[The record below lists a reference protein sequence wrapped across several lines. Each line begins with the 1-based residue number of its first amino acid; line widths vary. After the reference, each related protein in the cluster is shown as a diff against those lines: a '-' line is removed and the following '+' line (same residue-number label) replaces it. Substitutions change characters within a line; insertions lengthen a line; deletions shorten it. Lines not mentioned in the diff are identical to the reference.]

1 MGIHNLMKLLNEECP
16 EAIKEQ
22 EMKNL
27 NGRKIAIDASMAMY
41 QFLIA
46 VRSTSDGGGY
56 GQQQLTN
63 DAGEVTSHIQG
74 MFNRSI
80 RMMTSGIK
88 PCFVFDGKP
97 PPMKGGELAKRSAK
111 RTEAENGLEKAT
123 SDGNQEDIE
132 KFQRRLVKVLPSHN
146 ADCKELLRL
155 MGIPVVE
162 APCEAEAQCAEL
174 AKNGLVFATA
184 TEDMDALTFQT
195 PKLMRRMTTA
205 ASQKQPILEI
215 DYAKMLN
222 GLDLTY
228 DQFVDLCIMC
238 GCDYCSTIKG
248 IGPKTA
254 LKLIRE
260 HKSIEKILEKLL
272 RDPKKNGDIPADW
285 LNEPQKMMEKLEKQ
299 EEKIDETNENK
310 MNDEKKKEEVVNE
323 AQSMTENETE
333 SVKKDSEE
341 KVPNTTVNVS
351 ETPMAVNSSTSI
363 SNDVMV
369 TDTISNTPTTDSQM
383 SQVPSQTTEK
393 AEPEVPVST
402 ATTTTTTTIPKI
414 MKTEEREKF
423 REEEKVWVP
432 IYKQARQLFHNSE
445 VTPASEFQLNW
456 TAPDV
461 DGLRK
466 FLVER
471 MGFQLER
478 VNSGIEKLVKAH
490 ETKAQSRIDSF
501 FTMKPSTNVNK
512 IDKRKTDTKGK
523 GKASFKKMKK

>member
-46 VRSTSDGGGY
+46 VRSSSDGGGY

-222 GLDLTY
+222 GLGLDY
-228 DQFVDLCIMC
+228 DQFVDLCILC

-260 HKSIEKILEKLL
+260 HKSIEKIIEKLL
-272 RDPKKNGDIPADW
+272 RDPKKKADIPVDW
-285 LNEPQKMMEKLEKQ
+285 LNERPPVMVMEKKLEVKKD
-299 EEKIDETNENK
+299 EKIEETNENK
-310 MNDEKKKEEVVNE
+310 MNEEKEN
-323 AQSMTENETE
+323 ENETDSV
-333 SVKKDSEE
+333 SVKEE
-341 KVPNTTVNVS
+341 AATTTPSVS
-351 ETPMAVNSSTSI
+351 ETPVAVVDSKPNV
-363 SNDVMV
+363 DYVEV
-369 TDTISNTPTTDSQM
+369 KTDAVSETPTTNTD
-383 SQVPSQTTEK
+383 SQVPQAPSQTAEKAEQEPEASEITTEK
-393 AEPEVPVST
+393 ME
-402 ATTTTTTTIPKI
+402 
-414 MKTEEREKF
+414 TEKEQ
-423 REEEKVWVP
+423 EEEWVP
-432 IYKQARQLFHNSE
+432 IYKQARILFHNSE
-445 VTPASEFQLNW
+445 VTPASECQLNW
-456 TAPDV
+456 TAPDEEN
-461 DGLRK
+461 LRN
-466 FLVER
+466 FLVNR
-471 MGFQLER
+471 MGFAPDR

-490 ETKAQSRIDSF
+490 GTKAQTRIDSF
-501 FTMKPSTNVNK
+501 FTFKPSTSAPKKV
-512 IDKRKTDTKGK
+512 DKRKTDAKGK
-523 GKASFKKMKK
+523 GKSVFKKRK